1 MSASTAFS
9 LFSRS
14 LSVRFIQGYRY
25 LDRCG
30 ECLIRLEGAL
40 DTDWIL
46 TETSPTSGSMKNQT
60 LGMALSF
67 NSEGFTVKQSDF
79 LEFNIFLDQSC
90 KIHDILWRTL
100 DVNKINTPSVTSQ
113 YQLGFDEEKA
123 DAAEEYLLSMKLCQA
138 EEGLVQAMGGKQH
151 AIQFVVVTQVG
162 STAQDTS
169 VERRRRFQAGVVRQE
184 RQPSF
189 DARLLQR
196 ARTLSSKQRDALV
209 ALMRM
214 KRQHPEI
221 KPFAVQFDLE
231 DSLDT
236 ELLTREFNALDF
248 IKEARDWSDNLL
260 NTIVKLRKG

>member
-1 MSASTAFS
+1 MPASTAFS
-9 LFSRS
+9 LLS
-14 LSVRFIQGYRY
+14 LSFSLRFIQGYRY

-30 ECLIRLEGAL
+30 ECLIRLEDTL
-40 DTDWIL
+40 DTGWIPM
-46 TETSPTSGSMKNQT
+46 ETSPTSGSMKNET

-67 NSEGFTVKQSDF
+67 NSEGLTVKQSGFLDF
-79 LEFNIFLDQSC
+79 DIFLDQSC
-90 KIHDILWRTL
+90 KTYEILWRAL
-100 DVNKINTPSVTSQ
+100 DVNRINTPALTIQ
-113 YQLGFDEEKA
+113 YQLGFDEEKG

-138 EEGLVQAMGGKQH
+138 EKGLLQAIGGKQQ

-162 STAQDTS
+162 PTTQDVP

-189 DARLLQR
+189 NARLLQR
-196 ARTLSSKQRDALV
+196 ARTLGSKQHDALV

-231 DSLDT
+231 DSLDM
-236 ELLTREFNALDF
+236 ELPTREFDALDF
-248 IKEARDWSDNLL
+248 IKEARDWSDDLL
-260 NTIVKLRKG
+260 NAIVKLRKG